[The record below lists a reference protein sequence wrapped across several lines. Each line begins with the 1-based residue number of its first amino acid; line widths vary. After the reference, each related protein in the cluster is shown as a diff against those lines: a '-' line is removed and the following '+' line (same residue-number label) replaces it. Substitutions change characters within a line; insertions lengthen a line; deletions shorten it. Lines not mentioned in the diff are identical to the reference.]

1 MSDTRGLGG
10 FLGTLSWDDVRGLC
24 GSVSPPGWRGGLG
37 QVDGDLRWRQKSQ
50 KGTLERSLAG
60 CDTRNRASV
69 LDRRLMLPTCSLP
82 HEPSPLRGFVVPVGR
97 GLAWPLS
104 PPHHQGMAKVL
115 KIPTRCLNS
124 SWEQSRRRRRR
135 AAPAC
140 PWQGFATL
148 GRAQHPAPGKSRAQH
163 SPEPHLSPRAAP

>member
-1 MSDTRGLGG
+1 MPQDGG
-10 FLGTLSWDDVRGLC
+10 GR
-24 GSVSPPGWRGGLG
+24 LG

-82 HEPSPLRGFVVPVGR
+82 HAAPEPSPLRGFVVPVGR
-97 GLAWPLS
+97 GLAQSLS
-104 PPHHQGMAKVL
+104 PPHHQGTAKVL
-115 KIPTRCLNS
+115 KIPPRCLNS
-124 SWEQSRRRRRR
+124 SWEQRRRRR

-148 GRAQHPAPGKSRAQH
+148 GRAQHPVPGKSGAQH
-163 SPEPHLSPRAAP
+163 RPESPPVPKGSSLRREVTRPRVTPRHPVLSTQQTL